1 MELDLNMILSNDSS
15 IDFKHM
21 KAVEMRREINPYA
34 YHPMTNLDSTVPSTS
49 LAHVK
54 NFGQNRIK
62 I

>member
-1 MELDLNMILSNDSS
+1 MILSNDSS